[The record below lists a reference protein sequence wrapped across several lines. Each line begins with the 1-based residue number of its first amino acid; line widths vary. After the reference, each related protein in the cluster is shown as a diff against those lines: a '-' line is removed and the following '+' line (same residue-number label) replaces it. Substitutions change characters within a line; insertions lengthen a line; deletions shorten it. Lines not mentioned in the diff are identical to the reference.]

1 MLQLGDK
8 KISELYLGEKK
19 VSEVYLGEKQIRP
32 VGKKWEVNKDTWIYL
47 PYSNDKN
54 DHSGNNRS
62 TTSSLSVS
70 NARAYAYWSQYTLL
84 GGFSGLYFT
93 IHSRIKLNHTWGYQ
107 IWFRYS
113 DGSGNDISRCYLT
126 WYWTVRI
133 NINNTSYD
141 TWYTAKSD
149 KEYLYSIVIAQN
161 KVAFYVD
168 WEKKFEQ
175 AIGWVQRV
183 TNAQMCLFNRRYSPN
198 EWLNGAIREVILES
212 KARTPEEVKAYYDGT
227 KAIFER
233 ANNYAFTPT
242 ADTIY
247 YNKFKSENWSGR
259 YVDTGVAFE
268 SGSFTVS
275 LWAKAA
281 REFSYGNG
289 WFWTLI
295 GKYRWWAGGSQEAFI
310 LGVSCRGHDSQL
322 AGLWLRDLNRL
333 ESDDDIEH
341 TRMNPGEWHQI
352 VATYDANTKILSF
365 ATDGVVRITKNKNFW
380 AYGNHSFYVGAIN
393 DVNWI
398 TGYFDW
404 NIEEVI
410 LEKKAWSAE
419 KIVDYYNST
428 KWQFW
433 L

>member
-19 VSEVYLGEKQIRP
+19 VSEVYLGEKKIRP
-32 VGKKWEVNKDTWIYL
+32 IVSEWRPTANTLAYYPFKENNADQMGRTSLLPSSQQKWEIWYRFSQKTTHTPKVSAKFASYRIKPWVVNTSQFLSVWAIEEWYTSFLMGHPNVDGYANSVQTFDWTNWYKVKLNLEANKRYHLAYGNDGEKTVVYVNGEQKIIRTWPPAPFIWYESIL
-47 PYSNDKN
+47 TY
-54 DHSGNNRS
+54 
-62 TTSSLSVS
+62 TTSE
-70 NARAYAYWSQYTLL
+70 
-84 GGFSGLYFT
+84 LYDF
-93 IHSRIKLNHTWGYQ
+93 
-107 IWFRYS
+107 
-113 DGSGNDISRCYLT
+113 
-126 WYWTVRI
+126 
-133 NINNTSYD
+133 
-141 TWYTAKSD
+141 
-149 KEYLYSIVIAQN
+149 
-161 KVAFYVD
+161 
-168 WEKKFEQ
+168 
-175 AIGWVQRV
+175 
-183 TNAQMCLFNRRYSPN
+183 
-198 EWLNGAIREVILES
+198 ILES
-212 KARTPEEVKAYYDGT
+212 KARTPEEVKAYYDST

-233 ANNYAFTPT
+233 ANNYTFTPT

-247 YNKFKSENWSGR
+247 YNKFKGENWNGR

-322 AGLWLRDLNRL
+322 AGLRLRDLNRL

-352 VATYDANTKILSF
+352 VATYDANTKVLSF

-380 AYGNHSFYVGAIN
+380 AYGNHSFYVGAMH

-419 KIVDYYNST
+419 KIADYYNST